1 MKKKK
6 VITITIVAL
15 ILIAGI
21 GYLVSQKGTKPSTQV
36 NKPQTTNSDWEK
48 AQEKSRNQEKF
59 YYDDVYYHRDKD
71 CKNRKGFISSDK
83 YFKSGLLD
91 LNKKPC
97 PVCIPEEKE
106 EQKEGK

>member
-21 GYLVSQKGTKPSTQV
+21 GYLVSQKGTKTQV

-48 AQEKSRNQEKF
+48 AQEESRNQEKF

-71 CKNRKGFISSDK
+71 CKNRKGFMSSDK

-97 PVCIPEEKE
+97 PVCIPEEK
-106 EQKEGK
+106 QKEGK